1 MPRNPIDDLEELF
14 ERMESQFE
22 SGVGFGTR
30 SVPVNV
36 RDADG
41 EYQVT
46 ADLPGFTGEDIE
58 LTFTEGRL
66 HISGEREHTEL
77 EEDERFLRQERRANA
92 INRTVQLPERV
103 IQDEIRA
110 SFDNGVLTVTLPKEH
125 GGEEGKEIEIE

>member
-14 ERMESQFE
+14 DRMESQFE

-41 EYQVT
+41 EYEVT
-46 ADLPGFTGEDIE
+46 ADLPGFESDDIE

-66 HISGEREHTEL
+66 HIAGERDQIEL
-77 EEDERFLRQERRANA
+77 SEDERFLRQERRTTA
-92 INRTVQLPERV
+92 INRTIQLPER
-103 IQDEIRA
+103 ILQDEIRA
-110 SFDNGVLTVTLPKEH
+110 SFNDGVLTVTLPKEH
-125 GGEEGKEIEIE
+125 GGEEGKAIEIE